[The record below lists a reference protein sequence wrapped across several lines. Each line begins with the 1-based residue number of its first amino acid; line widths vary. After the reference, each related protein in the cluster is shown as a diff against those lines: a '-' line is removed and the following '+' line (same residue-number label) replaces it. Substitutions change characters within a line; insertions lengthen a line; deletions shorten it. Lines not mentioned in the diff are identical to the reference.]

1 VQTCKNLSCAFKISG
16 YSSVSNC
23 NDLLNAI
30 KKQPVSVAVDATNW
44 ASYTSGIFTNCQSSL
59 NHMVLLTGVADEYWK
74 LKNSWGTSWG
84 EKGYIRIGRGD
95 TCGICKSGIYPLK

>member
-1 VQTCKNLSCAFKISG
+1 
-16 YSSVSNC
+16 
-23 NDLLNAI
+23 
-30 KKQPVSVAVDATNW
+30 
-44 ASYTSGIFTNCQSSL
+44 
-59 NHMVLLTGVADEYWK
+59 MVLLTGVADEYWK